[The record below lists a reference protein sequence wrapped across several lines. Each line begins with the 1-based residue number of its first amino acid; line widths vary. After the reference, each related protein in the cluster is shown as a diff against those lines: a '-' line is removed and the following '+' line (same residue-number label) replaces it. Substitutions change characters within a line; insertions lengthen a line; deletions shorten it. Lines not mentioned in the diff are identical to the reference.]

1 MSDLDN
7 LRAEVRRRQQAANAK
22 ARRLAAKGIEVTGTS
37 YDPRRDTS
45 KIGRYTRQ
53 QLTNYLGELN
63 AFTSRGNQ
71 FTRLANGFVPVTEW
85 RAYKKP
91 EQTYNRIGK
100 RQYGKVENLILP
112 NSNQSVAER
121 DASMRP
127 TNPRVRRAAGEA
139 VKRIYEPVNL
149 RPEQVDSPEALRK
162 LTAHRLRQVSR
173 NYEPEEIARQRKEM
187 KGMVERIGDEK
198 IRNATEALTDDQFKI
213 LWNYG
218 SFATDL
224 SRDYER
230 IQLLA
235 TGGASA
241 AQDRVHE
248 DARDDIIDAV
258 NWAQANVPEKRP
270 ASRKRR

>member
-1 MSDLDN
+1 MSELDN

-22 ARRLAAKGIEVTGTS
+22 ARRLKAKGIDVSGTS
-37 YDPRRDTS
+37 YDPRRDSS

-71 FTRLANGFVPVTEW
+71 FTRLANGFVPTMEW
-85 RAYKKP
+85 RAYKQP
-91 EQTYNRIGK
+91 ERSYNQIGK
-100 RQYGKVENLILP
+100 RQYGKVEDMILP
-112 NSNQSVAER
+112 SGQSVGER

-139 VKRIYEPVNL
+139 VRRIYEPVNL

-162 LTAHRLRQVSR
+162 LTAHRLRQISR
-173 NYEPEEIARQRKEM
+173 NYEPEEINRQRKEM
-187 KGMVERIGDEK
+187 KGMVEKIGDDD
-198 IRNATEALTDDQFKI
+198 IRNATASLTDDQFKI

-235 TGGASA
+235 TGGAAA

-248 DARDDIIDAV
+248 DARADIIDAV
-258 NWAQANVPEKRP
+258 EWAKANVPEKKP
-270 ASRKRR
+270 STRKRR